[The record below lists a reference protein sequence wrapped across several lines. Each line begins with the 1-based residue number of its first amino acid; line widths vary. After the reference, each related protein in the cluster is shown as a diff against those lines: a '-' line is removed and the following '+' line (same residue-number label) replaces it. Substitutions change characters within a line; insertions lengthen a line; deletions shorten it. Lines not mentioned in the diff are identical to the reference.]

1 MASRKASLSHAAPAL
16 DASEP
21 PGSMFGWGRLRGQ
34 PGLHPLLLPARVVLD
49 VGVAVRRQ
57 HLGGLL
63 GGVSRGTATVHD
75 DLLVLIGQE
84 CGGERGHAI
93 RREVHRSGEMSPF
106 VLPGR

>member
-1 MASRKASLSHAAPAL
+1 MTSRKRSLHHAALPLAVCVL
-16 DASEP
+16 PVST
-21 PGSMFGWGRLRGQ
+21 FCWGLLRGQ

-63 GGVSRGTATVHD
+63 GGVSRGTATIHD
-75 DLLVLIGQE
+75 DLLLFVGQE
-84 CGGERGHAI
+84 HGGERDHAI
-93 RREVHRSGEMSPF
+93 RREVHRSGEVGPL

>member
-1 MASRKASLSHAAPAL
+1 ML
-16 DASEP
+16 
-21 PGSMFGWGRLRGQ
+21 PGSTFGWGLLGGQ
-34 PGLHPLLLPARVVLD
+34 ASLHPLLLPARVVPD

-63 GGVSRGTATVHD
+63 GGVSRGSATVHD
-75 DLLVLIGQE
+75 DLLVFVGQE

-93 RREVHRSGEMSPF
+93 RREVHRSGEVSPL

>member
-1 MASRKASLSHAAPAL
+1 MTSRKASLGHAAPAL

-21 PGSMFGWGRLRGQ
+21 PGSTFGRLRGQ

-84 CGGERGHAI
+84 CGGESSHAI
-93 RREVHRSGEMSPF
+93 RREVDRSGKMSPF